1 MLTLFLHFVHSV
13 DSADIVVRP
22 LTPANDLAAMVLNKI
37 IDTLRTKVQT
47 RAQRKVNL
55 RGKLFFAKFCSFTR
69 NWDLFT
75 NKSKVNYPLKTLL
88 LTDPP

>member
-1 MLTLFLHFVHSV
+1 MLTLFMHLVHSV
-13 DSADIVVRP
+13 DIADIVVRA

-47 RAQRKVNL
+47 RPQRKVNL
-55 RGKLFFAKFCSFTR
+55 RGKLFFTKFCSFTR

-75 NKSKVNYPLKTLL
+75 NKSKVNYPPKTLL
-88 LTDPP
+88 LTDPS